1 MDVDPVQLEII
12 RSGLQSVPDLI
23 EADLMRTAYSP
34 LVYEYKDY
42 AVGLVDAE
50 GRSISLATHG
60 ATGLLMNMLGLAVR
74 DGIKIYG
81 RENIHP
87 GDIIMTNHAG
97 TTGQHLNNV
106 IMYAPIF
113 GPSEKLVAFM

>member
-1 MDVDPVQLEII
+1 MDRGTRVEVDPVRLEII
-12 RSGLQSVPDLI
+12 RSGLQSIPDLI

-42 AVGLVDAE
+42 AVGLVDGE
-50 GRSISLATHG
+50 GRHISVATHG

-87 GDIIMTNHAG
+87 GDVIMTNYAG
-97 TTGQHLNNV
+97 TMGQHLNNV
-106 IMYAPIF
+106 VMYTPVF
-113 GPSEKLVAFM
+113 G